1 MSWATR
7 CIQVVLRRVDCFS
20 AIVKQWV
27 VVGVM
32 MGVGGLLGGCVGGE
46 WSWVGAQQGRDV
58 LANDAEERW
67 ARLDGVRNDDSLQV
81 LLQQFVDE
89 GDSVGMM
96 LAYKNL
102 GSRLRESARFSEAI
116 NNHEQGLDLALELKD
131 TIEIVQAMNN
141 LGTDFRRIGAHSEA
155 SEYHYRALHYA
166 EAYSGL
172 ATDRGRK
179 NRVLALNGIGN
190 ISLMLGYSDDA
201 EKYFREALAD
211 EIVLE
216 SAIGQAI
223 NYANLGSVFEQRQQY
238 DSAFVYF
245 QKSLEQNKIANS
257 NIGIGL
263 CIIHLGELY
272 EKEHRYELAKVE
284 YEKAYALMEEIS
296 DKWHWLEACLSIA
309 RIHLVTGNIAEFNTY
324 IQLAESTANEIK
336 SPEHLAT
343 VYLLKHE
350 YNIKQGQFL
359 AALNHYKMHKAMQDS
374 VQGGQ
379 KATRFMDIR
388 LGYEQN
394 KNMLRLQQIE
404 AERQMEKQGKQYVLY
419 ISWIIILVSFIITA
433 LLYYAYRQRTRS
445 NKLLKKMEES
455 RTDFFTYITHEFR
468 TPLTVIQGLNRQ
480 MQQKTNLS
488 EKEKGAFMAAINR
501 QSNNLLNLVN
511 QLLDVA
517 KLRQGSDM
525 PVWKNGDIVA
535 YLQMTAE
542 TFRLYAEEKSVKL
555 VFYSDISAVEM
566 DFVPTY
572 IDKIISNLLSNA
584 IKHTEPGDK
593 IDFAV
598 IKGPRADSITIRVA
612 DTGEGIPK
620 EDLERIFE
628 FFYQSPKAKNNSG
641 TGIGLAFTQMIV
653 EKMRGK
659 MSVESQLG
667 KGSVFTVTLPTKN
680 RLISHIL
687 PLKADLVHE
696 APTKHNEV
704 LEADIFPSHMCSGRL
719 LILVV
724 EDNKDIILYLQSLLQ
739 DSYNVVTARNGQEGL
754 EIAEKTI
761 PDLVITDVMMPLKN
775 GFELACDMRQNVLL
789 NHIPVIM
796 LTAKSSDEDY
806 IEGLRCGVEAYIRK
820 PFQPEELLVR
830 IENIFENRRIL
841 KDKYMIAIASSDSDT
856 RAESDSNLKFL
867 QTITDLIH
875 SEITNPQLNSTLLAS
890 KLAMS
895 ISQLSRKLSGITGYS
910 TISYVLQVKLNK
922 AKKMLA
928 NVDVSVNEVSDACGF
943 YDASYFS
950 RVFKKEVGVSPSHF
964 QKMPLNS
971 ITKPL

>member
-7 CIQVVLRRVDCFS
+7 CIQVVLRKVDSFS

-32 MGVGGLLGGCVGGE
+32 MGVGGLLGGCDGGE
-46 WSWVGAQQGRDV
+46 GSWVGAQQGRDV
-58 LANDAEERW
+58 LVNDAEERW
-67 ARLDGVRNDDSLQV
+67 ARIDGVRNDDSLRV

-141 LGTDFRRIGAHSEA
+141 LGTDFRRIGAHGEA

-166 EAYSGL
+166 ESYSGL

-359 AALNHYKMHKAMQDS
+359 AALNHYKLHKAMQDS

-404 AERQMEKQGKQYVLY
+404 AERQMEKQGKQYVIY

-542 TFRLYAEEKSVKL
+542 TFRLYAEEKCVKL

-598 IKGPRADSITIRVA
+598 IKGARADSITIRVA

-620 EDLERIFE
+620 DDLERIFE
-628 FFYQSPKAKNNSG
+628 FFYQSPKATNNSG
-641 TGIGLAFTQMIV
+641 TGIGLAFTQMMV

-667 KGSVFTVTLPTKN
+667 KGSVFTVTLPIKN

-687 PLKADLVHE
+687 PLKADLVQE
-696 APTKHNEV
+696 APAKRNEV
-704 LEADIFPSHMCSGRL
+704 LEEDVFPSRMFSGRL

-724 EDNKDIILYLQSLLQ
+724 EDNKDIVLYLQSLLQ

-775 GFELACDMRQNVLL
+775 GFELACDMKQNVLL

-806 IEGLRCGVEAYIRK
+806 LEGLRCGIEAYIRK

-856 RAESDSNLKFL
+856 RAESDANLKFL

-890 KLAMS
+890 KMAMS
-895 ISQLSRKLSGITGYS
+895 ISQLNRKLNGITGYS

-943 YDASYFS
+943 YNASYFS
-950 RVFKKEVGVSPSHF
+950 RVFKKKVGVSPSHF
-964 QKMPLNS
+964 QKMPPNS
-971 ITKPL
+971 TTKPL